1 MFLSVVLHLETKQTP
16 TDWTDSISVSPLV
29 PESETSKM
37 LCVSN
42 ASLIMQIQLSPN
54 QVEQAFV
61 WLCVFVCVG
70 LHDLRKPE

>member
-1 MFLSVVLHLETKQTP
+1 MLEVQGLVFLACRTENNRTL
-16 TDWTDSISVSPLV
+16 TDWTDNISPSPTA

-54 QVEQAFV
+54 QVKQPFV
-61 WLCVFVCVG
+61 
-70 LHDLRKPE
+70 